1 MRRPVP
7 AHVCANICVHECR
20 GQKKG
25 SDPVELKLQEV
36 EPPGVGADS
45 LEEQQRLLASEPSP
59 QSTKFSSRIGSQL
72 YSKGHS

>member
-1 MRRPVP
+1 MQV
-7 AHVCANICVHECR
+7 AS